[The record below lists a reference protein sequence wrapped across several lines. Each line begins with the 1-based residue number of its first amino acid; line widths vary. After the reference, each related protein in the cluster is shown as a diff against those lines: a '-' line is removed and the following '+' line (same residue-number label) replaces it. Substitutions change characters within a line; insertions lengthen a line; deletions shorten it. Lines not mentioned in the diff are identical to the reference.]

1 MRFETGA
8 QVFDDPFVLIVEDR
22 EDENGE
28 MRYHAIG
35 RAHSQTLLVIVHVDR
50 STDEQTKIRII
61 SARAEDNE
69 ESAYSDQ
76 LA

>member
-1 MRFETGA
+1 MAIRFTWGPKKAKLNLKRHGVSFETGG

-35 RAHSQTLLVIVHVDR
+35 RAHS
-50 STDEQTKIRII
+50 
-61 SARAEDNE
+61 
-69 ESAYSDQ
+69 
-76 LA
+76 